1 MLNTHLTLDRS
12 ATTSY
17 KSVCLPLFLCFGD
30 LQDYFF
36 MGTTLH
42 PQQLLHTGST
52 VAMAIFEPG
61 KEGKKRREKRGE
73 RGREWEKRRGVRMCV
88 CVGGSGGVVLRVDK
102 EITGLVLFSQLI
114 LSITDDRGDGRPC

>member
-1 MLNTHLTLDRS
+1 MLNTLLPLDRS

-17 KSVCLPLFLCFGD
+17 KRVCLPLCLCFGD

-61 KEGKKRREKRGE
+61 KEGKKKKREK
-73 RGREWEKRRGVRMCV
+73 GREREGVGKKIRGVRMCV
-88 CVGGSGGVVLRVDK
+88 CRGEWWGSA
-102 EITGLVLFSQLI
+102 ES
-114 LSITDDRGDGRPC
+114 

>member
-1 MLNTHLTLDRS
+1 MNNPINAKYNTPLDRS

-17 KSVCLPLFLCFGD
+17 KRICLPLCLCFGD

-61 KEGKKRREKRGE
+61 KEEKRERKKEIEREGE
-73 RGREWEKRRGVRMCV
+73 KEKGIAEKRIARVESVR
-88 CVGGSGGVVLRVDK
+88 
-102 EITGLVLFSQLI
+102 E
-114 LSITDDRGDGRPC
+114 